1 MPVEADHLIRRADVR
16 DIPDFIDLRR
26 RMFEEVGFEDTSAM
40 TAASHDYFA
49 RAIPSGEF
57 VALVAVSADETIVG
71 SAGIA
76 AYTLPPKPL
85 EPSGR
90 FGYISSM
97 YVLPDQRKRG
107 IAQRLL
113 DGLITTADDMD
124 LVWVTLHASEMGQP
138 LYERSGFGSW
148 NEMGLHIPTAIAD
161 RKAAE
166 P

>member
-1 MPVEADHLIRRADVR
+1 MPIQADYLIRRADVR
-16 DIPDFIDLRR
+16 DIPDFIDLRA
-26 RMFEEVGFEDTSAM
+26 RMFEEVGFDDIASM
-40 TAASHDYFA
+40 TAASQEYFA

-57 VALVAVSADETIVG
+57 VALVAVSSDETIVG

-113 DGLITTADDMD
+113 DALITTADDMD
-124 LVWVTLHASEMGQP
+124 LVWVTLHASEMGRP

-148 NEMGLHIPTAIAD
+148 NEMGLHIPTAVAG
-161 RKAAE
+161 RNTAQ